1 MDKQIVTGGPLV
13 ARVVVA
19 RRALRRRGDA
29 AVALGL
35 LLLPLVVFAPLA
47 LVRATFYYHDVQHYF
62 YPYHRLAADLIAQG
76 HPPLWN
82 PYAFSGIP
90 LIGDG
95 QTALFYPPNWLFFF
109 LPGVAALNY
118 DVLLQFC
125 IAGLGMYLAMRSLEL
140 QGLPAFVA
148 AVAYMFGGFMTARV
162 IHLSILSGAALLP
175 WVFFGVERALRATRL
190 RWVAVA
196 AVVVAVQTVA
206 GHPQVPIYTALA
218 LSLYTVLRAVERT
231 ITTGRWRWLVRLPL
245 RFAAIYTLGYGLAA
259 IQLLPWIELV
269 RLSPRAAEASFE
281 FVFGS
286 SMHGSEWLLFLF
298 PYLYGSIEVGPYA
311 AQSMDIATAVKTWEH
326 SAYVGILPLAL
337 ALVGLL
343 GLARLPLSDTQTRS
357 HGEPE
362 PMPVAAGVYRRWF
375 TLCYFA
381 LVLLMGVLLA
391 AGWHTPLAEL
401 IYATPVIGKLRDVE
415 RAIVLAAFALT
426 ALAGF
431 GMQRLI
437 EPAHARRPG
446 LLVIAVALVLIPVAV
461 VVFAQQTTYPSLLG
475 IEAWELA
482 QLEWHRPNA
491 YVPLAFALAGAG
503 LLGWWS
509 WHPTGPR
516 TQALAAALIVLDMG
530 TYAAAFNP
538 TTDPQVYQRPPE
550 VVGFLR
556 QDAAWFR
563 KATFLTN
570 NALDNDAAKETLAVS
585 WGMVYG
591 IQDINGF
598 NSLQP
603 RRYTDYL
610 FGPDVADVSYGYL
623 TDERLLQ
630 PESPIL
636 SALNVKY
643 LLVPSDV
650 QPQIGSTFRQVYKNP
665 LVRVYEN
672 TQVYPRAYF
681 VDAVRSEPDPAAVL
695 RAVTAP
701 GFDGRRLA
709 LIEAAQFPPGITAV
723 ASGPAEVTITH
734 YAPNQIVLTTSTTG
748 QRFLV
753 LSEMDFPGW
762 RAYIDGTAT
771 PIYRTNYLFRGIVVP
786 PGQHTISFLYRPVS
800 VAVGMAL
807 TALAFLVVMG
817 LLIIVR
823 PGRQP

>member
-1 MDKQIVTGGPLV
+1 MV
-13 ARVVVA
+13 
-19 RRALRRRGDA
+19 
-29 AVALGL
+29 LGL
-35 LLLPLVVFAPLA
+35 LLLPLVVFAPLT

-62 YPYHRLAADLIAQG
+62 YPYHKLAADLVAQG

-82 PYAFSGIP
+82 PYTFSGIP

-109 LPGVAALNY
+109 LPGVVALNY
-118 DVLLQFC
+118 DFLLQFC

-140 QGLPAFVA
+140 QRLPAFVA

-175 WVFFGVERALRATRL
+175 WVFYAVDRALRAAGL
-190 RWVAVA
+190 GWLAPAAVAVA
-196 AVVVAVQTVA
+196 LQTMA

-218 LSLYTVLRAVERT
+218 LSLYTLVRAVERT
-231 ITTGRWRWLVRLPL
+231 ITTRRWRWLVRLPL

-259 IQLLPWIELV
+259 VQLLPWIELA

-298 PYLYGSIEVGPYA
+298 PYLYGSIEAGPYA
-311 AQSMDIATAVKTWEH
+311 AQPMDIATAVKTWEH

-343 GLARLPLSDTQTRS
+343 GLARLPLSDMQTRR
-357 HGEPE
+357 HGEQE
-362 PMPVAAGVYRRWF
+362 PMPVSASVYRRWF

-381 LVLLMGVLLA
+381 LLLLMGVLLA
-391 AGWHTPLAEL
+391 AGRFTPLADL

-437 EPAHARRPG
+437 EPAPARRRG
-446 LLVIAVALVLIPVAV
+446 LLVIAAALVLIPVAV
-461 VVFAQQTTYPSLLG
+461 VVFAQQTTSPSLLG
-475 IEAWELA
+475 IDAWELA

-491 YVPLAFALAGAG
+491 YVPLAFALAGAA
-503 LLGWWS
+503 LLAWWS
-509 WHPTGPR
+509 WRRPGPC
-516 TQALAAALIVLDMG
+516 TQALAAALIVLDLG
-530 TYAAAFNP
+530 SYAALFNP
-538 TTDPQVYQRPPE
+538 TTDPQIYQQVPA
-550 VVGFLR
+550 VVAFLK
-556 QDAAWFR
+556 QDATRFR

-570 NALDNDAAKETLAVS
+570 NALENNAAKETLAVS

-591 IQDINGF
+591 IEDINGF

-650 QPQIGSTFRQVYKNP
+650 QPQIGRTFRQVYENP
-665 LVRVYEN
+665 QVRVYEN
-672 TQVYPRAYF
+672 SQVYPRAYF
-681 VDAVRSEPDPAAVL
+681 VDAVRSEADPAAVL

-709 LIEAAQFPPGITAV
+709 LIEAEQPPDGIAPI
-723 ASGPAEVTITH
+723 ASGPAEVRITH

-753 LSEMDFPGW
+753 LSEMYFPGW
-762 RAYIDGTAT
+762 RAYIDGAAT

-800 VAVGMAL
+800 VAVGMAISSV
-807 TALAFLVVMG
+807 AFMGIMG
-817 LLIIVR
+817 LPIIGRPSRR
-823 PGRQP
+823 PGGR